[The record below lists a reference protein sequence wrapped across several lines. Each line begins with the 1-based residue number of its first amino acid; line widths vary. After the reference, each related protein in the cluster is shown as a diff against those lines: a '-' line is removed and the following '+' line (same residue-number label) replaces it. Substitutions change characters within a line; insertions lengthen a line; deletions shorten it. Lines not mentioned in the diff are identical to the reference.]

1 MKEKVLNLLNEVAE
15 SSFTLNDVKDNPD
28 IISDLGLD
36 SLQIINFILL
46 IEEELGIEVDFDNF
60 DFDEISRFQTF
71 CEYFEG
77 L

>member
-1 MKEKVLNLLNEVAE
+1 MREKILKLLNEVVE
-15 SSFTLNDVKDNPD
+15 SNYTMEDIKYNPD

-46 IEEELGIEVDFDNF
+46 IEEELGIEIDFDDF
-60 DFDEISRFQTF
+60 DFDAISRFLTF
-71 CEYFEG
+71 CDYIES